1 MSITRSLIVSLAALM
16 SSHALAQ
23 VESPQKFDNY
33 LVHFNALSSQNL
45 QPQMAKQYGI
55 ERSSK
60 NGLLTIV
67 VQKHSGDGNDTPVNA
82 SISGKAV
89 SLTGLETPLRMR
101 EIREGGDIS
110 YIGEFAVKGP
120 DTYRFTVSIK
130 PEGAARGYTL
140 KFEQNYAAN

>member
-1 MSITRSLIVSLAALM
+1 MSITRSVIAILAVLI

-23 VESPQKFDNY
+23 VESPQKFDDF
-33 LVHFNALSSQNL
+33 LVHFNALSGQNL
-45 QPQMAKQYGI
+45 PPQMAKQYGI

-67 VQKHSGDGNDTPVNA
+67 VQKQASDGSDTPVSA

-89 SLTGLETPLRMR
+89 NLTGLETPLRMR

-120 DTYRFTVSIK
+120 DTYRFTLSIK
-130 PEGAARGYTL
+130 PEGATRAYTL